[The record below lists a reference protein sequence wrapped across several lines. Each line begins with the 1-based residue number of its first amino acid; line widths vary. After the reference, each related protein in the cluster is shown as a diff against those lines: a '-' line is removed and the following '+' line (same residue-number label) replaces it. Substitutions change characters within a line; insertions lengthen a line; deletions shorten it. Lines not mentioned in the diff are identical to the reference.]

1 MQRRRRSPRLRDD
14 ARPAA
19 GGSATLPAPVPHS
32 LPQPTT
38 PQHPRPGAVLSS
50 LIRSLD
56 DEWHLGLGKIP
67 QLRSPA
73 QHQSTADKTCANI
86 QRLFFSARPALDDV
100 IQTFAKVASGF
111 PKEAQLD
118 LLHGMLKSQTTQP
131 PSRVGTPVSGSR
143 NVPPKSLLSTS
154 QVAQDSTFLTRAR
167 DDRDSHYTTAPEPGS
182 STDEDDFETPP
193 SPTPSSRHMQASPRF
208 LPTGPQFART
218 NTRKRP
224 SESSEGSGSSPKL
237 TRTKGKE
244 PIGVHP
250 YDGPSL
256 FKKPSLDMARS
267 FQAAA
272 TTTTSANT
280 SFNASLSSS
289 QQTRADTVNTSFTSY
304 DGVTEDKL
312 TRTSSTT
319 LGSLDDQDLLYVGT
333 KLESQL
339 LESQRLVSQDG
350 TRESTSTYGSIDE
363 VELAATT
370 SRLESSDTSMLA
382 STFAS
387 VLYPALA
394 GPALSRSLANPTDGL
409 APPRLDA
416 AASILPPTKTESPS
430 RLAYYIRDLPQQN
443 LFVDPLADAL
453 HKFPFFISF
462 ICCRIAEAKSIPIL
476 ELMRNLDLGQL
487 DSPDHLWTRLE
498 SHPQMSR
505 IALRDSKSVW
515 FAAQKSFEGVT
526 FKGKL
531 VFNKSALA
539 KTVFKLELQPL
550 QLEMSCQLQRQ
561 YGADRFLYL
570 SVPSF
575 QMKDKPERFGYADMQ
590 AIRASFHSWLLKTH
604 SFLGRLWRV
613 FQIQPIKKKSDVGKD
628 DTADMRLVL
637 FAIEGVGI
645 DGSLSIGAMLN
656 GFIPFEVNKAQNYCK
671 AQARIDLGLSKTTP
685 TLCFKPSQIRRI
697 RDTYSD
703 GTPEATSFNDTRLSW
718 TDAPPRQVMND
729 GCSRISVGAALQIWN
744 QYRKITGSDDPF
756 PSVMQGRIGGA
767 KGVWMISAEPQ
778 TRRAEDLEIWIEI
791 TDSQL
796 KFEPPWEDCADDRLF
811 NKHRLTFNLLKYSHA
826 TRPTDLHISFIP
838 IMVDRGVPRD
848 VISKFMTDRLDE
860 ERQELLGMLSDPVSL
875 HNWIAKQGA
884 GDSNIRWQ
892 AALPL
897 SVHDKVKLLLRS
909 GFCPEQAPYLA
920 YVLERFLRQ
929 RQTWMEQ
936 KLRAPLGKATFMYG
950 IADPKGVLQPGEVH
964 IQFSTPFNDPYT
976 GISFRNLQSLEI
988 LSARQPACRAS
999 DIQKLRAVQHPG
1011 LSHLVDVVV
1020 FSSRGPFPLAG
1031 KLQGGDYDGDIF
1043 WICWEDCL
1051 VAPFQNAPAPL
1062 EPLNPARYGIKTDIR
1077 KLHQVMDTSDLST
1090 VDGFLAEAFKF
1101 RTAPSLLGQATN
1113 FLEKLSYHQNAISSP
1128 QIDALCDVHD
1138 LLVDAAKQAYSF
1150 TEDGFNNLVR
1160 YKLKCGKLKKPA
1172 YKIAMEVSAKVKD
1185 NEGGRPVP
1193 NQKKPKHRPENILD
1207 YLFFDVFQAHNAE
1220 TMDRVMARLS
1230 KEEDDDPDLQFP
1242 YRQLRNSANAQLQ
1255 EELNNLIASFAD
1267 IRDKWNG
1274 CFGSK
1279 PGMTSEMYCQ
1289 ALNSAYEPFR
1299 ALLPRNTSDPTIA
1312 PLVRPYFGQGHP
1324 TMWET
1329 IRASALYCTYPKK
1342 YSFVW
1347 HMAGRELAHL
1357 KARALPETLDVVA
1370 PIFANM
1376 KPKPIKAPRP
1386 EDDDDEPSEDEFE
1399 SALESIPG

>member
-1 MQRRRRSPRLRDD
+1 MQRRRRSPRLRND
-14 ARPAA
+14 ARTAA
-19 GGSATLPAPVPHS
+19 GGSAALPAPVPHS

-38 PQHPRPGAVLSS
+38 PQHPRTGAALSN

-73 QHQSTADKTCANI
+73 QHQTTADKTYAKI
-86 QRLFFSARPALDDV
+86 QRLFYSARPALDDV
-100 IQTFAKVASGF
+100 IQSFTKVASGF
-111 PKEAQLD
+111 PKEAQLEV
-118 LLHGMLKSQTTQP
+118 LHGMLKSQTTQP
-131 PSRVGTPVSGSR
+131 PSRVRTPVSGSR
-143 NVPPKSLLSTS
+143 NVPPKSLLSTNY
-154 QVAQDSTFLTRAR
+154 VAQDSTFLTRAR
-167 DDRDSHYTTAPEPGS
+167 DDRETHYTTAPEPGS

-208 LPTGPQFART
+208 LPTGPQSLRS

-224 SESSEGSGSSPKL
+224 SESLEGSGSSPKL
-237 TRTKGKE
+237 TRIKGKE

-250 YDGPSL
+250 YDSPSL

-267 FQAAA
+267 FQAAT

-304 DGVTEDKL
+304 DGATEDKV

-333 KLESQL
+333 KLECQL
-339 LESQRLVSQDG
+339 LDSQRPGSQDC

-370 SRLESSDTSMLA
+370 TRLESSDTSMSA
-382 STFAS
+382 STFTS

-394 GPALSRSLANPTDGL
+394 GPALCRSLAAPADGL
-409 APPRLDA
+409 APPKLDA
-416 AASILPPTKTESPS
+416 AASNLPPTKTESPS
-430 RLAYYIRDLPQQN
+430 RLAYYIRDLPQHN
-443 LFVDPLADAL
+443 LFVAPLAAAL
-453 HKFPFFISF
+453 RKFPFFISF
-462 ICCRIAEAKSIPIL
+462 ICCRISEATSIPIL
-476 ELMRNLDLGQL
+476 ELMRELDIAQL
-487 DSPDHLWTRLE
+487 DSPDHLWTKLE

-505 IALRDSKSVW
+505 IALRDSNSVW
-515 FAAQKSFEGVT
+515 SAARKSFEGIS

-539 KTVFKLELQPL
+539 KIVFKLELQPL

-570 SVPSF
+570 TVPSF
-575 QMKDKPERFGYADMQ
+575 QMKDKPERFGYAEMQ
-590 AIRASFHSWLLKTH
+590 AIQESFHSWLLKTH

-613 FQIQPIKKKSDVGKD
+613 FHIQPIKKKSDVRKD
-628 DTADMRLVL
+628 DSAGMRLVL

-656 GFIPFEVNKAQNYCK
+656 GFLPFEVNKDQNYCK
-671 AQARIDLGLSKTTP
+671 ALARIDLGLSKTTP
-685 TLCFKPSQIRRI
+685 TLCFKPTQIRRI

-703 GTPEATSFNDTRLSW
+703 GTPEATCFNDTRLSW
-718 TDAPPRQVMND
+718 TDAPPGQVMND

-756 PSVMQGRIGGA
+756 PSAMQGRIGGA

-778 TRRAEDLEIWIEI
+778 TRRAEDLEIWIEV

-796 KFEPPWEDCADDRLF
+796 KFEPPWEDCADDRPF
-811 NKHRLTFNLLKYSHA
+811 NKHRLTFNLLKYSYA
-826 TRPTDLHISFIP
+826 TGPTDLHISFIS

-848 VISKFMTDRLDE
+848 VIAKFMTDRLDE

-875 HNWIAKQGA
+875 HNWIAKQGT

-897 SVHDKVKLLLRS
+897 SIHDKVKLLLRS

-929 RQTWMEQ
+929 RQMWMEQ

-950 IADPKGVLQPGEVH
+950 IADPVGVLQPGEVH
-964 IQFSTPFNDPYT
+964 IQFSSPFNDRYT
-976 GISFRNLQSLEI
+976 GSSYRNLQGLEAI
-988 LSARQPACRAS
+988 FARQPACRAS
-999 DIQKLRAVQHPG
+999 DIQKGRVVCHPS

-1020 FSSRGPFPLAG
+1020 FPRRGPFPLAG

-1062 EPLNPARYGIKTDIR
+1062 EPFKPNALR
-1077 KLHQVMDTSDLST
+1077 HQEGYPQAASI
-1090 VDGFLAEAFKF
+1090 DGLLEEAFRF

-1113 FLEKLSYHQNAISSP
+1113 FLEKVSYQQNAISSP

-1150 TEDGFNNLVR
+1150 TEDDFNNLVR
-1160 YKLKCGKLKKPA
+1160 YKLRCGNPKKPA

-1193 NQKKPKHRPENILD
+1193 NQKKPKHRSENILD

-1220 TMDRVMARLS
+1220 TMDQVMARLS
-1230 KEEDDDPDLQFP
+1230 KKEDDDPDLQFP
-1242 YRQLRNSANAQLQ
+1242 YRQLRNSANDQLQ
-1255 EELNNLIASFAD
+1255 EELNDLIASFAA

-1289 ALNSAYEPFR
+1289 AINSAYEPFR

-1312 PLVRPYFGQGHP
+1312 PLVHRYFGHDHP

-1329 IRASALYCTYPKK
+1329 IRASALYCKYPKSF
-1342 YSFVW
+1342 SFVW

-1357 KARALPETLDVVA
+1357 KARALPGTLDVVA

-1399 SALESIPG
+1399 SALEPIAG